1 MHQVLLED
9 LMICQSNKND
19 ITEQL
24 GNSDDYIGLKI
35 SANAIILDD
44 TLHLSS
50 LLAYYALSFLSKHT
64 ACQNQSPSLIQAAI
78 SGIDSVLDLKWIAAI
93 LPGVAKR

>member
-44 TLHLSS
+44 TLHL
-50 LLAYYALSFLSKHT
+50 YYTFGILCAIFLIKTHSMPEPVSF
-64 ACQNQSPSLIQAAI
+64 PD
-78 SGIDSVLDLKWIAAI
+78 SGCH
-93 LPGVAKR
+93 